1 MMPSAQGTITFVNA
15 SLFGAS
21 VYALDENGNE
31 KFAVALSPNQSSRQN
46 TVAGQVWIVKDK
58 DTGQQVGTA
67 TGKAGDQTYEI
78 KFRRSRG
85 GPEESGSGGG

>member
-1 MMPSAQGTITFVNA
+1 MPSAQGTITFVNA
-15 SLFGAS
+15 SAFGAS

-31 KFAVALSPNQSSRQN
+31 NFVVDLSPSQSSKQD
-46 TVAGQVWIVKDK
+46 TVAGQVWVVKDK

-67 TGKAGDQTYEI
+67 MGKAGDQTYEI

-85 GPEESGSGGG
+85 GPEPAGSGGG